1 MVYVCGPYPLPNHD
15 SVRRL
20 RHGIS
25 LSPSCE
31 ICLQGRITGKGH
43 PVVEIF
49 ELLRLREAEGCLFMA
64 KLESLEERRVP
75 RVIVALIIY

>member
-1 MVYVCGPYPLPNHD
+1 MMWSIPTPH
-15 SVRRL
+15 SRL
-20 RHGIS
+20 SEAVEAWIS

-31 ICLQGRITGKGH
+31 ICLQGRITGKGQ